1 MLWEIT
7 SISWES
13 LSIGYFMV
21 STLFPPSLYHSY
33 LDIKLTTTEIELM
46 QHENIV
52 ISSIQKKKK
61 KKKKNPHAGF
71 YISLGSFV
79 CVS

>member
-1 MLWEIT
+1 MLGEIT

-13 LSIGYFMV
+13 LSIGYLMV

-52 ISSIQKKKK
+52 ISSIQRKKKQK
-61 KKKKNPHAGF
+61 KPPRWILH
-71 YISLGSFV
+71 LVRLVFV